1 LCSPR
6 IWYTRFMRVED
17 TIKQAALAL
26 GFDLVGITT
35 ADPLPEDHAHH
46 LRTWLQRGYA
56 GDMGYLET
64 HQAKRL
70 DPRLLLDRGASVILA
85 GINYRQRP
93 LDLPYPPAQGRI
105 AHYARWEDYHSF
117 LKDRL
122 RRLSS
127 QLLTRVGKH
136 ERFKICV
143 DTAPVAERS
152 LAQRAGLGFIGRNH
166 MLIHPTLG
174 PELFLGAI
182 LTTAAL
188 APDYPMSG
196 NCGDCHLCQAVCPT
210 GALRQDGFLDA
221 TRCINYLTI
230 EHRGDIPRDLQP
242 AIGHRLYGCDACV
255 RVCPYYQQ
263 APLCT
268 PGEFKYN
275 PGRATL
281 DLNEVL
287 HWTPEDFD
295 SQLCGTPLERLG
307 LERLQR
313 NARICLENARDSV

>member
-1 LCSPR
+1 MC
-6 IWYTRFMRVED
+6 VED
-17 TIKQAALAL
+17 KIKQAALAL

-35 ADPLPEDHAHH
+35 TDPLPEEHAGH

-56 GDMGYLET
+56 GDMAYLEA
-64 HQAKRL
+64 HQDKRL
-70 DPRLLLDRGASVILA
+70 DPRLLLDRGASVIVV
-85 GINYRQRP
+85 GVNYRQP
-93 LDLPYPPAQGRI
+93 PMDHPCSPAQGRI
-105 AHYARWEDYHSF
+105 AHYARGKDYHSF

-122 RRLSS
+122 RQLSS
-127 QLLTRVGKH
+127 QLLARVGDR

-188 APDYPMSG
+188 TSDDPIPGD
-196 NCGDCHLCQAVCPT
+196 CGDCRLCREACPT
-210 GALRQDGFLDA
+210 GALRQDGFLEA

-230 EHRGDIPRDLQP
+230 EHRGDIPRNLQP

-255 RVCPYYQQ
+255 RVCPYYRQ

-268 PGEFKYN
+268 QREFRYDPSLAFLELK
-275 PGRATL
+275 
-281 DLNEVL
+281 EVL
-287 HWTPEDFD
+287 HWTSAEFNRRFR
-295 SQLCGTPLERLG
+295 GTPLERLG
-307 LERLQR
+307 LERLRR
-313 NARICLENARDSV
+313 NARICLKNAAGTV